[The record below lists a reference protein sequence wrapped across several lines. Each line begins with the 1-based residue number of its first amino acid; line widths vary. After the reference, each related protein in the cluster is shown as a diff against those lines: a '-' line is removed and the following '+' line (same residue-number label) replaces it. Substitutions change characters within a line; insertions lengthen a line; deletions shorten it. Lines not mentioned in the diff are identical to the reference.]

1 MTYVLFEE
9 SGEFKTVHILSES
22 DATLQVE
29 SATGKR
35 SKIKR
40 ANCLFPFEAASA
52 EGMMRQAESIAAEID
67 PQFLWECAP
76 QEEFDAE
83 ALGGRQRRRR

>member
-9 SGEFKTVHILSES
+9 SGEFKSGHILSES

-29 SATGKR
+29 SGTGKR

-40 ANCLFPFEAASA
+40 ANCLFNFEATSA
-52 EGMMRQAESIAAEID
+52 EEMMRQAQSIAAEID
-67 PQFLWECAP
+67 PQF
-76 QEEFDAE
+76 
-83 ALGGRQRRRR
+83 